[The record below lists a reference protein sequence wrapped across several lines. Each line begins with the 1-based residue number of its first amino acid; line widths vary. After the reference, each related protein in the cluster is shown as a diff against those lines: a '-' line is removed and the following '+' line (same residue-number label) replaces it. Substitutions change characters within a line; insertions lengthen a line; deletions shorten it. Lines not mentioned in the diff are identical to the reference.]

1 MQVRLSSARM
11 QPYESRAHE
20 CVARGRV
27 ETTTRVNPEDHPPR
41 DRLSVFPQHRTGLL
55 STRSPGMICRRTQK
69 RREKAGRKL
78 AGHPCACCA

>member
-41 DRLSVFPQHRTGLL
+41 DRLSGFSQHRTGLL
-55 STRSPGMICRRTQK
+55 STRSPEMICRR
-69 RREKAGRKL
+69 REDGKTDAS
-78 AGHPCACCA
+78 